1 MNYLFLL
8 FILFFRRIICLFFH
22 MKMKKT
28 QRILFGTLS
37 LSFYEDVVAAFLFAR
52 FPAVVFVVVAGLA
65 VVVVVKVDR

>member
-1 MNYLFLL
+1 
-8 FILFFRRIICLFFH
+8 

-37 LSFYEDVVAAFLFAR
+37 LSFYEDVVAAFLPAR